1 MTFFF
6 YLYMMGN
13 WFQKKNACV
22 KHMAL
27 PFCLCKILQRTRTKC
42 NTTHYWPFLNP
53 NKKLPNYFEP
63 GWQQLCKV
71 MHTWYE
77 CMNCILYWIK
87 FANLQLRAMA
97 IFAFDGRLPT
107 SFWHHDM
114 TWSMSSKYILFTVHF
129 VPYVQLTLVA
139 KLLLLMQKSAKQN
152 LKPSLNATITFNSF
166 SSDSFTPPAKAEHL

>member
-71 MHTWYE
+71 TKGLRWNACIHGMNVWIAYYTELNLQICNYVQKRPICRENSKYE
-77 CMNCILYWIK
+77 FDEKILCPFLPSPKGYQLLPLFFEPYYWI
-87 FANLQLRAMA
+87 
-97 IFAFDGRLPT
+97 
-107 SFWHHDM
+107 
-114 TWSMSSKYILFTVHF
+114 SK
-129 VPYVQLTLVA
+129 
-139 KLLLLMQKSAKQN
+139 
-152 LKPSLNATITFNSF
+152 
-166 SSDSFTPPAKAEHL
+166 